1 VDREEPIV
9 FIDTSAALAAL
20 WLGILTAISPCPLAT
35 NVAALSFLAKQV
47 ADPKRVLWGGMAY
60 TLGRI
65 FTYVVLAVILV
76 SGLLSVPAI
85 SFFLQK
91 HMNQLMGPIL
101 VLTGAVLLGL
111 IPMPALGLGGGERL
125 QKVGAS
131 GVAGSFVMGAGFAMA
146 FCPVSAA
153 LFFMGL
159 IPLALKDGSRFLL
172 PSLYGFGTAL
182 PVAIL
187 AVAVAFGV
195 RKAAGAYNR
204 MTAMEK
210 WMRLVTGW
218 LFVGLGVYLTVK
230 HVFLRS

>member
-1 VDREEPIV
+1 MD
-9 FIDTSAALAAL
+9 LATLGGAL

-35 NVAALSFLAKQV
+35 NVAALSYLAKHVSNPQ
-47 ADPKRVLWGGMAY
+47 RVLWGGAAY

-65 FTYVVLAVILV
+65 FTYVVLAAILV

-111 IPMPALGLGGGERL
+111 IPMPSFDLGGGEKL
-125 QKVGAS
+125 QKVGAT
-131 GVAGSFVMGAGFAMA
+131 GVAGSFVMGAGFALA

-159 IPLALKDGSRFLL
+159 IPLALKAESRFLL

-195 RKAAGAYNR
+195 KKAAGAFNR
-204 MTAMEK
+204 MTAVEK
-210 WMRLVTGW
+210 WMRLSTGW
-218 LFVGLGVYLTVK
+218 LFVGLGIYFTTK
-230 HVFLRS
+230 HLFLE

>member
-1 VDREEPIV
+1 M
-9 FIDTSAALAAL
+9 FIDPSTIIAAL

-47 ADPKRVLWGGMAY
+47 SKPRLVLWDGAAY

-65 FTYVVLAVILV
+65 FTYVALAAILV
-76 SGLLSVPAI
+76 SGLLSVPSI

-91 HMNQLMGPIL
+91 HMNPLMGPIL

-111 IPMPALGLGGGERL
+111 IPVPSFGLGGGEKL
-125 QKVGAS
+125 QKVGAT
-131 GVAGSFVMGAGFAMA
+131 GVAGSFVMGAGFALA

-159 IPLALKDGSRFLL
+159 IPLALKAESRFLL

-187 AVAVAFGV
+187 AVVVAFGV
-195 RKAAGAYNR
+195 KKAADAFHR
-204 MTAMEK
+204 MTAVEK
-210 WMRLVTGW
+210 WMRLGTGW
-218 LFVGLGVYLTVK
+218 LFVGLGIYLTVV
-230 HVFLRS
+230 HVFLEA

>member
-1 VDREEPIV
+1 MD
-9 FIDTSAALAAL
+9 LATLGGAL
-20 WLGILTAISPCPLAT
+20 WLGILTAIAPCPLAT
-35 NVAALSFLAKQV
+35 NVAALSYLAKHV
-47 ADPKRVLWGGMAY
+47 SNPKRVLWGGMAY

-65 FTYVVLAVILV
+65 FTYIALASILV
-76 SGLLSVPAI
+76 SGLLSMPSV

-101 VLTGAVLLGL
+101 VLTGAALLGL
-111 IPMPALGLGGGERL
+111 LPLPSFGIGGGDKL

-131 GVAGSFVMGAGFAMA
+131 GVTGSFVMGAGFALA

-159 IPLALKDGSRFLL
+159 IPLALKESSRFLL

-182 PVAIL
+182 PVAVL

-195 RKAAGAYNR
+195 KKAAGAFNR
-204 MTAMEK
+204 MTAVEK
-210 WMRLVTGW
+210 WMRLATGW
-218 LFVGLGVYLTVK
+218 LFVGLGIYFTVK
-230 HVFLRS
+230 HVFLAS

>member
-1 VDREEPIV
+1 ME
-9 FIDTSAALAAL
+9 AASLLGAL

-35 NVAALSFLAKQV
+35 NVAALSYLAKHV
-47 ADPKRVLWGGMAY
+47 SNPRYVLWGGLSY

-65 FTYVVLAVILV
+65 FSYVVLAAVLV
-76 SGLLSVPAI
+76 SGLLSVPSV

-91 HMNQLMGPIL
+91 HMNQLMGPVL
-101 VLTGAVLLGL
+101 VLTGGVLLGF
-111 IPMPALGLGGGERL
+111 IPLPSFGLGSGQKL

-131 GVAGSFVMGAGFAMA
+131 GMAGSFVMGAGFALA

-159 IPLALKDGSRFLL
+159 IPLALKEGSRLLL
-172 PSLYGFGTAL
+172 PSIYGLGTAL

-195 RKAAGAYNR
+195 KKSAGAFNR
-204 MTAMEK
+204 MTFVEK
-210 WMRLVTGW
+210 WMRLATGW
-218 LFVGLGVYLTVK
+218 LFVVLGITFTVK
-230 HVFLRS
+230 HLFLAS